1 MSFAFLSHVPFW
13 VWWLFVALVVLGLS
27 ATRTQHKPLWAA
39 LAMPL
44 AMTGVSA
51 YGSFSTF
58 TTHTPALIAWA
69 SAAVIVVV
77 LRAALGRWGRVS
89 WVPATRRVRVPGS
102 WLPLFWML
110 AIFALKFAVAVSLAI
125 YPALSSD
132 GGFAAWVCLSYG
144 AFSGIF
150 LGRALAIRRAM
161 RNASVAG
168 RASLAS

>member
-13 VWWLFVALVVLGLS
+13 VWWLFVALVALGLS
-27 ATRTQHKPLWAA
+27 ATRTQYKPLWAA

-51 YGSFSTF
+51 YGAASTF
-58 TTHTPALIAWA
+58 TTHMPALIAWA
-69 SAAVIVVV
+69 SAVVIVVV
-77 LRAALGRWGRVS
+77 LRAALGAWGRVS
-89 WVPATRRVRVPGS
+89 WVPETRRVRVPGS
-102 WLPLFWML
+102 WLPLLWML
-110 AIFALKFAVAVSLAI
+110 AIFALKFAVGVSLAI
-125 YPALSSD
+125 YPALKSNGAFS
-132 GGFAAWVCLSYG
+132 AWVCLSYG

-168 RASLAS
+168 EASLAS